1 MRKKINNFFQ
11 LDSQNEKLALLIVA
25 LLYLLLFVFRVLS
38 GNFYL
43 LDSYE
48 YLEVAQKMQ
57 NLIFFEE
64 SGSYTIFSKRPFV
77 YPLFL
82 ALTTYLQPIFVLF
95 IQSLAGLFSFILL
108 FRIIKDYGLVPSKS
122 FVLFLALTPSI
133 IIYTQLFM

>member
-1 MRKKINNFFQ
+1 MIIMRKKINNFFQ

-43 LDSYE
+43 VDSYE

-57 NLIFFEE
+57 NLVFFEE

-95 IQSLAGLFSFILL
+95 IQSLAGLFFIH
-108 FRIIKDYGLVPSKS
+108 FPV
-122 FVLFLALTPSI
+122 
-133 IIYTQLFM
+133 

>member
-1 MRKKINNFFQ
+1 MIIMRKKINNFFQ
-11 LDSQNEKLALLIVA
+11 FDSQNEKLALLFVA

-43 LDSYE
+43 VDSYE

-57 NLIFFEE
+57 NLVFFEE

-95 IQSLAGLFSFILL
+95 IQSLAGLFFIH
-108 FRIIKDYGLVPSKS
+108 FPV
-122 FVLFLALTPSI
+122 
-133 IIYTQLFM
+133 